1 MMMEPIKNLSF
12 FFRGYGPH
20 CPALFTD
27 HYNAKKNQPFLKFSF
42 SSKLGV
48 DEEFDVRDTMSE
60 ARVQHR

>member
-12 FFRGYGPH
+12 FLGDMVPIVLLCSPIIIMPR
-20 CPALFTD
+20 
-27 HYNAKKNQPFLKFSF
+27 KKQYFLKFSF